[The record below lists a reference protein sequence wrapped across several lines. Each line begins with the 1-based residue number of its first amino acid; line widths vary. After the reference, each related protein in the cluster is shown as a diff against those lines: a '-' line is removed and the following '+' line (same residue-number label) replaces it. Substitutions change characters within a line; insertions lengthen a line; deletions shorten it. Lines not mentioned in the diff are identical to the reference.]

1 MFKIAKDQS
10 LSDLGLGEADPAGIA
25 GAAVGSDALGAKTLQ
40 FCT

>member
-1 MFKIAKDQS
+1 MFKITKNQR
-10 LSDLGLGEADPAGIA
+10 LPNLGLGKAYPAGIA